1 MNMRNS
7 GIDWIGEIPEHWE
20 IQRGYNIYKK
30 IKNINSDLKE
40 DNVLSLSYGNI
51 IMRDLSNNKGLIPK
65 TLATYQVISKQNI
78 VLRLTD
84 MQNDKTSLRSA
95 ISGYGGIISSAYL
108 VLEILN
114 NNAYFLNYFFKTLD
128 QNKIWYNWGGGV
140 RQTIKW
146 NDIKNIV
153 IPLPPRSEQDKI
165 ANFLDEKVTK
175 IDRVIELGEQRI
187 KSLNEYKTSLIYET
201 VTKGLNKDAVLKES
215 GIEWVGEIPEH
226 WEIKKLKK
234 CISFLTTGKLD
245 VNQAYPVGKYPFF
258 SCSEKQTLFSNNYAF
273 SGESLIII
281 GNGNPGFVSYYNGE
295 FNAYQRTYVLQGGE
309 CLKFLFYNIK
319 ALFKQHTTLSGSVIK
334 YIKLG
339 DFNNYMVCLPPKEE
353 QQAIADYLD
362 KETSFIDREI
372 AILKKQT
379 ESFKKYKESLIYE
392 CVTGKYNI
400 PE

>member
-1 MNMRNS
+1 MNMKNS
-7 GIDWIGEIPEHWE
+7 GIDHIGEIPEHWE
-20 IQRGYNIYKK
+20 IKRVKDVFISGRG
-30 IKNINSDLKE
+30 
-40 DNVLSLSYGNI
+40 
-51 IMRDLSNNKGLIPK
+51 
-65 TLATYQVISKQNI
+65 QVISKNELKKEKEAQYQYP
-78 VLRLTD
+78 V
-84 MQNDKTSLRSA
+84 
-95 ISGYGGIISSAYL
+95 YSSATKNYGCIGYL
-108 VLEILN
+108 SSYAFNKKIITWTTDGVNAGTVFYREGYFNCTNVCGTLLPKNSENLIFFTYLIGNQAPFYKRRDINGAKIMNNEMGRIL
-114 NNAYFLNYFFKTLD
+114 
-128 QNKIWYNWGGGV
+128 
-140 RQTIKW
+140 
-146 NDIKNIV
+146 
-153 IPLPPRSEQDKI
+153 IPVPPLSEQEKI

-201 VTKGLNKDAVLKES
+201 VTKGLNKDAILKES
-215 GIEWVGEIPEH
+215 GIEWVGVIPEH

-372 AILKKQT
+372 SILKKQT